1 LWKAALLSKPMPGV
15 SVRPTRLFSTTASS
29 SAKRPVG
36 WNSPG

>member
-29 SAKRPVG
+29 AKPPVG